1 MFGNNKP
8 EINIVG
14 SVGSVGSGARLS
26 DLLDAIKIWFQRYI
40 YVVDENDLDII
51 ALWTFHTWVCE
62 ETYTTPRLLITS
74 PVPGSGK
81 TTVLEHLSK
90 LARRPVQMA
99 SVSSS
104 ALLARLTAKEVRTL
118 LLDEADRSLNPK
130 RPGVEDLIAVLNSGY
145 KVGSTRPVLV
155 PGKNSWEA
163 EEMSTFAPVAIAGNS
178 PLLPDDT
185 LSRCIIVRL
194 LPATE
199 GKIQASDWEYLDAIV
214 AELAKEIEFTA
225 DEYREQ
231 IRHSRP
237 NLPRGCIN
245 RLKERWSPL
254 KRIADVAGQEWSN
267 RVDKLIARDIALANE
282 QADNSELQVSP
293 NVQLVKDLYLI
304 YNDEAVF
311 RSTNHLVLDLIKLN
325 PEQWSSNSYYGKDL
339 TAQRL
344 GRILATGFGVHSQR
358 IGDSPRGYHSKA
370 FETIWV
376 RLGIS
381 NIPTEPTEPTAPT
394 ESELF

>member
-8 EINIVG
+8 EINI
-14 SVGSVGSGARLS
+14 VGSVGSGARLS

-81 TTVLEHLSK
+81 TTVLEHLAK

-155 PGKNSWEA
+155 PGKNTWEA

-214 AELAKEIEFTA
+214 AELAKDIEFTA

-282 QADNSELQVSP
+282 QADNSELQVSQ

-325 PEQWSSNSYYGKDL
+325 PEQWSSKSYYGKDL

-358 IGDSPRGYHSKA
+358 IGDSPRGYHSKV

-381 NIPTEPTEPTAPT
+381 DKPTEPTEPTSTT

>member
-1 MFGNNKP
+1 
-8 EINIVG
+8 
-14 SVGSVGSGARLS
+14 
-26 DLLDAIKIWFQRYI
+26 
-40 YVVDENDLDII
+40 
-51 ALWTFHTWVCE
+51 
-62 ETYTTPRLLITS
+62 
-74 PVPGSGK
+74 
-81 TTVLEHLSK
+81 
-90 LARRPVQMA
+90 
-99 SVSSS
+99 
-104 ALLARLTAKEVRTL
+104 
-118 LLDEADRSLNPK
+118 
-130 RPGVEDLIAVLNSGY
+130 
-145 KVGSTRPVLV
+145 
-155 PGKNSWEA
+155 
-163 EEMSTFAPVAIAGNS
+163 
-178 PLLPDDT
+178 

-214 AELAKEIEFTA
+214 AELAKEIEATA

-237 NLPRGCIN
+237 NLPTGCIN

-254 KRIADVAGQEWSN
+254 MRIADVAGQEWSSL
-267 RVDKLIARDIALANE
+267 VDELIAKDIALANE
-282 QADNSELQVSP
+282 QAGNSEAQVTP

-304 YNDEAVF
+304 YKDGAVF
-311 RSTNHLVLDLIKLN
+311 RSTNQLVLDLIKLN

-358 IGDSPRGYHSKA
+358 MGDSPRGYHPKA

-381 NIPTEPTEPTAPT
+381 NKPTEPTEPTAPT

>member
-1 MFGNNKP
+1 VFGNNKP
-8 EINIVG
+8 EINI
-14 SVGSVGSGARLS
+14 VGSVGSGARLS

-81 TTVLEHLSK
+81 TTVLEHLAK

-155 PGKNSWEA
+155 PGKNTWEA

-214 AELAKEIEFTA
+214 AELAKDIEFTA

-282 QADNSELQVSP
+282 QADNSELQVSQ

-325 PEQWSSNSYYGKDL
+325 PEQWSSKSYYGKDL

-358 IGDSPRGYHSKA
+358 IGDSPRGYHSKV

-381 NIPTEPTEPTAPT
+381 DKPTEPTEPTSTT

>member
-1 MFGNNKP
+1 
-8 EINIVG
+8 
-14 SVGSVGSGARLS
+14 
-26 DLLDAIKIWFQRYI
+26 
-40 YVVDENDLDII
+40 
-51 ALWTFHTWVCE
+51 
-62 ETYTTPRLLITS
+62 
-74 PVPGSGK
+74 
-81 TTVLEHLSK
+81 
-90 LARRPVQMA
+90 MA
-99 SVSSS
+99 SVTSS
-104 ALLARLTAKEVRTL
+104 ALLARLTANEVRTL

-199 GKIQASDWEYLDAIV
+199 GKIQASDWEYLDAIA
-214 AELAKEIEFTA
+214 AELAKEIEATA

-237 NLPRGCIN
+237 NLPTGCIN

-254 KRIADVAGQEWSN
+254 KRVAAVAGHEWSH
-267 RVDKLIARDIALANE
+267 RVDELIAKDIALANE
-282 QADNSELQVSP
+282 QADNSEAQVSP

-304 YNDEAVF
+304 YKDEAVF
-311 RSTNHLVLDLIKLN
+311 KSTNQLVLDLIKLN

-358 IGDSPRGYHSKA
+358 MGDSPRGYHSKA

-376 RLGIS
+376 RLAIS
-381 NIPTEPTEPTAPT
+381 IKPTEPTEPTTPI

>member
-1 MFGNNKP
+1 VFGNKANESNP
-8 EINIVG
+8 VS
-14 SVGSVGSGARLS
+14 SVSSGGQLR

-81 TTVLEHLSK
+81 TTVLEHLAK
-90 LARRPVQMA
+90 LARKPVQMA

-199 GKIQASDWEYLDAIV
+199 GKIQASDWEYLDEIV
-214 AELAKEIEFTA
+214 SELAKEIEFTA

-237 NLPRGCIN
+237 NLPTGCVN

-254 KRIADVAGQEWSN
+254 KRIADVAGKEWSN
-267 RVDKLIARDIALANE
+267 RVDELIVRDIALTNE
-282 QADNSELQVSP
+282 QVENSELQVSP
-293 NVQLVKDLYLI
+293 NVQLVRDLYLI
-304 YNDEAVF
+304 YKEETVF
-311 RSTNHLVLDLIKLN
+311 KSTNHLVLRLIELN

-358 IGDSPRGYHSKA
+358 TGDSPRGYHSKV
-370 FETIWV
+370 FDTIWV

-381 NIPTEPTEPTAPT
+381 NRPTEPTEPTELT

>member
-1 MFGNNKP
+1 MGKVAS
-8 EINIVG
+8 ELDVHE
-14 SVGSVGSGARLS
+14 SVCSVGSGGRLR
-26 DLLDAIKIWFQRYI
+26 DLLDALKIWFQRYI
-40 YVVDENDLDII
+40 YVVDENDLDRI

-81 TTVLEHLSK
+81 TTVLEHLAK
-90 LARRPVQMA
+90 LCRRPVQMA
-99 SVSSS
+99 SVTSS
-104 ALLARLTAKEVRTL
+104 ALLARLTANEVRTL

-199 GKIQASDWEYLDAIV
+199 GKIQASDWEYLDAIA
-214 AELAKEIEFTA
+214 AELAKEIEATA

-237 NLPRGCIN
+237 NLPTGCIN

-254 KRIADVAGQEWSN
+254 KRVAAVAGHEWSH
-267 RVDKLIARDIALANE
+267 RVDELIAKDIALANE
-282 QADNSELQVSP
+282 QADNSEAQVSP

-304 YNDEAVF
+304 YKDEAVF
-311 RSTNHLVLDLIKLN
+311 KSTNQLVLDLIKLN

-358 IGDSPRGYHSKA
+358 MGDSPRGYHSKA

-376 RLGIS
+376 RLAIS
-381 NIPTEPTEPTAPT
+381 IKPTEPTEPTTPI

>member
-1 MFGNNKP
+1 VSGNKDSETNL
-8 EINIVG
+8 
-14 SVGSVGSGARLS
+14 VGSVGSGARLG

-40 YVVDENDLDII
+40 YVVDENDLYRI

-81 TTVLEHLSK
+81 TTVLEHLAK
-90 LARRPVQMA
+90 LCRRPVQMA
-99 SVSSS
+99 SVTSS
-104 ALLARLTAKEVRTL
+104 ALLARLTANEVRTL

-199 GKIQASDWEYLDAIV
+199 GKIQASDWEYLDAIA
-214 AELAKEIEFTA
+214 AEFAKEIEATA

-237 NLPRGCIN
+237 NLPKGCIN
-245 RLKERWSPL
+245 RLMERWKPL
-254 KRIADVAGQEWSN
+254 KRIAAVAGQEWSS
-267 RVDKLIARDIALANE
+267 RVDELIAKDIALADE
-282 QADNSELQVSP
+282 QADNSEAQVSP

-304 YNDEAVF
+304 YKDGAVF
-311 RSTNHLVLDLIKLN
+311 RSTNQLVLDLIKLN

-381 NIPTEPTEPTAPT
+381 NKPTEPTEPTTPT

>member
-8 EINIVG
+8 EINI
-14 SVGSVGSGARLS
+14 VGSVGSGARLS

-81 TTVLEHLSK
+81 TTVLEHLAK

-155 PGKNSWEA
+155 PGKNTWEA

-214 AELAKEIEFTA
+214 AELAKDIEFTA

-325 PEQWSSNSYYGKDL
+325 PEQWSSKSYYGKDL

-358 IGDSPRGYHSKA
+358 IGDSPRGYHSKV

-381 NIPTEPTEPTAPT
+381 DKPTEPTEPTSTT

>member
-1 MFGNNKP
+1 VFGNNKP
-8 EINIVG
+8 EINI
-14 SVGSVGSGARLS
+14 VGSVGSGARLS

-81 TTVLEHLSK
+81 TTVLEHLAK

-155 PGKNSWEA
+155 PGKNTWEA

-214 AELAKEIEFTA
+214 AELAKDIEFTA

-325 PEQWSSNSYYGKDL
+325 PEQWSSKSYYGKDL

-358 IGDSPRGYHSKA
+358 IGDSPRGYHSKV

-381 NIPTEPTEPTAPT
+381 DKPTEPTEPTSTT

>member
-1 MFGNNKP
+1 MSGNSEN
-8 EINIVG
+8 ENNH
-14 SVGSVGSGARLS
+14 VGSVGSGARLS
-26 DLLDAIKIWFQRYI
+26 DLLDAIKIWYQRYI
-40 YVVDENDLDII
+40 YVVDEIDLNKIT
-51 ALWTFHTWVCE
+51 LWTFHTWVCE
-62 ETYTTPRLLITS
+62 ETYTSPRLLITS

-81 TTVLEHLSK
+81 TTVLEHLAK

-104 ALLARLTAKEVRTL
+104 ALLVRLTAKEIRTL

-163 EEMSTFAPVAIAGNS
+163 EEMPTFAPVAIAGNS

-185 LSRCIIVRL
+185 LSRCITVRL

-199 GKIQASDWEYLDAIV
+199 GKIQASDWEYLDPV
-214 AELAKEIEFTA
+214 AAEFAKEIEETA
-225 DEYREQ
+225 DMYREQ

-237 NLPRGCIN
+237 NLPSGCIN
-245 RLKERWSPL
+245 RLKERWNPL
-254 KRIADVAGQEWSN
+254 KRIADVAGEEWSS
-267 RVDKLIARDIALANE
+267 RADELIVRDVSLSID
-282 QADNSELQVSP
+282 QAENSELQVAP
-293 NVQLVKDLYLI
+293 NVQLVRDLHLI
-304 YNDEAVF
+304 YKDEAVF
-311 RSTNHLVLDLIKLN
+311 KSTNHLVLSLIKLN
-325 PEQWSSNSYYGKDL
+325 PEQWSSNSYYGRDL

-344 GRILATGFGVHSQR
+344 GRILATGFGVHSHR
-358 IGDSPRGYHSKA
+358 IGDSPRGYHSKV
-370 FETIWV
+370 FQTIWL

-381 NIPTEPTEPTAPT
+381 NNPTEPTEATEPTDLD
-394 ESELF
+394 LF

>member
-1 MFGNNKP
+1 MGKV
-8 EINIVG
+8 ETAVEVYD
-14 SVGSVGSGARLS
+14 SVDSVGSGDRLS
-26 DLLDAIKIWFQRYI
+26 DLLDAIKIWFQRYV
-40 YVVDENDLDII
+40 YVVDENDLDIL
-51 ALWTFHTWVCE
+51 ALWAFHTWVCE

-81 TTVLEHLSK
+81 TTVLEHLAK
-90 LARRPVQMA
+90 LCRRPVQMA
-99 SVSSS
+99 SVTSS
-104 ALLARLTAKEVRTL
+104 ALLARLTANEVRTL

-130 RPGVEDLIAVLNSGY
+130 RPGVEELIAVLNSGY

-178 PLLPDDT
+178 PLLPEDT

-199 GKIQASDWEYLDAIV
+199 GKVRSSDWEYLDAIV
-214 AELAKEIEFTA
+214 AELAKEIEAIA

-237 NLPRGCIN
+237 NLPKGCIN
-245 RLKERWSPL
+245 RLMERWKPL
-254 KRIADVAGQEWSN
+254 KRIADVAGQEWSS
-267 RVDKLIARDIALANE
+267 RVDELIAKDIALANE
-282 QADNSELQVSP
+282 QADNSEAQVSP
-293 NVQLVKDLYLI
+293 SVQLVKDLYLI
-304 YNDEAVF
+304 YKDEAVF
-311 RSTNHLVLDLIKLN
+311 RSTNQLVLDLIKLN
-325 PEQWSSNSYYGKDL
+325 AEQWSSNSYYGKDL

-381 NIPTEPTEPTAPT
+381 NKPTELTELTAPA